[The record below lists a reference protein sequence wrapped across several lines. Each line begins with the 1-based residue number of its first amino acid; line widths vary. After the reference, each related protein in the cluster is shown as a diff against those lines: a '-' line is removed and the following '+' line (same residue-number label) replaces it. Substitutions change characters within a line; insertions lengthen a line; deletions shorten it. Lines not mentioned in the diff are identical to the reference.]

1 MTIKDYWPLFGL
13 RITTARLE
21 LRVPTD
27 DDVLELLEVARGGVH
42 SPGTMPFLVPW
53 TDQASPEFERSFLQ
67 YHWGCRARWS
77 EKSWDLNF
85 VVVVDGKIVGS
96 QGIAA
101 ANFGILRTIET
112 GSWLGLESQR
122 QGIGK
127 AMRAAAVAFAFE
139 YLGAER
145 ITSSAFLDNPASQR
159 VSQATGYEAN
169 GTNTVVRRGIA
180 AEQVR
185 FVLTKQ
191 SWESKKERARIG
203 VEGFEPCR
211 SLFGLSEDPPA
222 V

>member
-1 MTIKDYWPLFGL
+1 MTIVDYWPLFGL
-13 RITTARLE
+13 RIKTERLE

-27 DDVLELLEVARGGVH
+27 DDVLQLLEVARAGVH
-42 SPGTMPFLVPW
+42 DPITMPFLVPW
-53 TDQASPEFERSFLQ
+53 TDQASPELERSFLQ

-85 VVVVDGKIVGS
+85 VVVVDGKIVGT

-101 ANFGILRTIET
+101 TNFGILRTIET
-112 GSWLGLESQR
+112 GSWLGLAFQG

-127 AMRAAAVAFAFE
+127 AMRSAAVAFAFE

-145 ITSSAFLDNPASQR
+145 ITSGAFLDNPASQR

-169 GTNTVVRRGIA
+169 GTNTVVRRGVA
-180 AEQVR
+180 AEQLR

-191 SWESKKERARIG
+191 SWETKEERAHIT
-203 VEGFEPCR
+203 VEGLEPCR
-211 SLFGLSEDPPA
+211 PLFGLGDGPST

>member
-13 RITTARLE
+13 RIKTERLE

-42 SPGTMPFLVPW
+42 SPSTMPFLVPW
-53 TDQASPEFERSFLQ
+53 TDQAPPEFERSFLQ

-77 EKSWDLNF
+77 ERSWDLNF

-101 ANFGILRTIET
+101 SNFGILRTIET
-112 GSWLGLESQR
+112 GSWLGLEFQG

-127 AMRAAAVAFAFE
+127 AMRAAVVAFAFG

-145 ITSSAFLDNPASQR
+145 IPSGAFLDNPASRR
-159 VSQATGYEAN
+159 VSQATGYETN
-169 GTNTVVRRGIA
+169 GSNLVERRGTA
-180 AEQVR
+180 AEQLR
-185 FVLTKQ
+185 FALTKER
-191 SWESKKERARIG
+191 WESNSVGTPII
-203 VEGFEPCR
+203 VEGLETCR
-211 SLFGLSEDPPA
+211 SFFG
-222 V
+222 

>member
-1 MTIKDYWPLFGL
+1 MTIVDYWPLFGL
-13 RITTARLE
+13 RIKTERLE

-27 DDVLELLEVARGGVH
+27 DDVLQLLEVARAGVH
-42 SPGTMPFLVPW
+42 DPSTMPFLVPW

-85 VVVVDGKIVGS
+85 VVVLDGKIVGT
-96 QGIAA
+96 QGITAT
-101 ANFGILRTIET
+101 NFGILRTIET
-112 GSWLGLESQR
+112 GSWLGLEFQG

-127 AMRAAAVAFAFE
+127 AMRSAAVAFAFE

-145 ITSSAFLDNPASQR
+145 IISAAFLDNPASQR

-169 GTNTVVRRGIA
+169 GTNTVVRRGVA
-180 AEQVR
+180 AEQLR

-191 SWESKKERARIG
+191 SWETKEERAHIT

-211 SLFGLSEDPPA
+211 STFGLGEGSST

>member
-1 MTIKDYWPLFGL
+1 MTIVDHWPLFGL
-13 RITTARLE
+13 RINTQRLE

-27 DDVLELLEVARGGVH
+27 DDLLELLAVAQAGVH
-42 SPGTMPFLVPW
+42 DPSTMPFLVPW

-77 EKSWDLNF
+77 AAGWDLNF

-101 ANFGILRTIET
+101 TDFGILRTVNT
-112 GSWLGLESQR
+112 GSWLGLEFQG

-127 AMRAAAVAFAFE
+127 AMRSVVVAFAFE

-145 ITSSAFLDNPASQR
+145 ITSGAFLDNPASQR
-159 VSQATGYEAN
+159 VSQATGYAPN
-169 GTNTVVRRGIA
+169 GTNLVVRRGIA
-180 AEQVR
+180 AEQLR

-191 SWESKKERARIG
+191 SWETNNIRAHII
-203 VEGFEPCR
+203 VDGFEPCR
-211 SLFGLSEDPPA
+211 PLFGLTANPPT

>member
-1 MTIKDYWPLFGL
+1 VTIKDYWPLFGL
-13 RITTARLE
+13 RIKTERLE
-21 LRVPTD
+21 LRMPTD

-42 SPGTMPFLVPW
+42 SPSTMPFLVPW
-53 TDQASPEFERSFLQ
+53 TDQAPPEFERSFLQ

-101 ANFGILRTIET
+101 TNFGILRTMET
-112 GSWLGLESQR
+112 GSWLGLEFQG

-127 AMRAAAVAFAFE
+127 AMRSAVVDFAFE
-139 YLGAER
+139 HLGAER
-145 ITSSAFLDNPASQR
+145 ITSGAFLDNPASQR

-169 GTNTVVRRGIA
+169 GTNFVIRRGVV

-191 SWESKKERARIG
+191 SWETNEACALIT

-211 SLFGLSEDPPA
+211 PLFGLTVNPPT